1 MGKSTACCFAT
12 VPLWGNWSPKM
23 HLSHA
28 ERREEK
34 DANEFSYLNFY
45 LQFIPASSD
54 SCSDSAEWDEAA
66 DCAGVVAMPPCSEM
80 LPPLSFVPH
89 AWKSLW

>member
-1 MGKSTACCFAT
+1 
-12 VPLWGNWSPKM
+12 M

-28 ERREEK
+28 EREEEK

-66 DCAGVVAMPPCSEM
+66 DWAGVVAYAP
-80 LPPLSFVPH
+80 LPWNAPTLNFCAMCTKLSLVTHSSPISTEKQGKAGHTFH
-89 AWKSLW
+89 